1 MADPASGIICYCFN
15 YTRRDIEE
23 DVLRNGRSLIQDKI
37 IDAKRLG
44 ACQCAVKN
52 PTGV

>member
-1 MADPASGIICYCFN
+1 MADPASEMICYCFN
-15 YTRRDIEE
+15 YTRRDIED
-23 DVLRNGRSLIQDKI
+23 DVLRNGRSLIREKI

>member
-1 MADPASGIICYCFN
+1 MADPASKMICYCFN
-15 YTRRDIEE
+15 YTRCDIEE
-23 DVLRNGRSLIQDKI
+23 DVLRNGRSLIREKI

-52 PTGV
+52 PMGV